1 VRLQTHRGVDGFPI
15 LVDAGSQRLSPI
27 GGKTSL
33 HQEFDPSTVFDPEF
47 VLNGVP
53 QSLASFA
60 QLPRRCNRG
69 ERRWLDDRQR

>member
-1 VRLQTHRGVDGFPI
+1 MRLNIHRGVDGFPI
-15 LVDAGSQRLSPI
+15 PIDAGSQRLSSI
-27 GGKTSL
+27 GRKTSL
-33 HQEFDPSTVFDPEF
+33 HQEFDPTTVLDAEF

-60 QLPRRCNRG
+60 QLPRRYNRG